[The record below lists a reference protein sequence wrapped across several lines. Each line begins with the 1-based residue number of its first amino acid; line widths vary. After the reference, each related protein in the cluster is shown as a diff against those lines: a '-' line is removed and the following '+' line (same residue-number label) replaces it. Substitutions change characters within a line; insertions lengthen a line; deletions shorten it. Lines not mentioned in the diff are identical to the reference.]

1 MTESAP
7 GHVQR
12 HALDRPIVVELSLD
26 SVEELAEAIARR
38 MGPLADSDR
47 GRDRDHDD
55 DRDQQQ
61 LITASELASRIGRSA
76 AWVRQH
82 RWDLGGVVVGDG
94 PRPRIW
100 FDPSRVTEAL
110 ASCSASRKSD
120 GPEPPARPASR
131 PRARRSPLGT
141 NVELLPIRPPNRPNR
156 RRPETRDDP

>member
-1 MTESAP
+1 MTESAR
-7 GHVQR
+7 GHRQW
-12 HALDRPIVVELSLD
+12 HALDRPIVVALSPD

-38 MGPLADSDR
+38 MGPLADHDR
-47 GRDRDHDD
+47 DGDHDD

-76 AWVRQH
+76 TWVRQH
-82 RWDLGGVVVGDG
+82 RWDLGAVVVGDG

-120 GPEPPARPASR
+120 GPKPPARPASK
-131 PRARRSPLGT
+131 PRARRPPLGT
-141 NVELLPIRPPNRPNR
+141 DVELLPIRPPKAARPGLAR
-156 RRPETRDDP
+156 HAR